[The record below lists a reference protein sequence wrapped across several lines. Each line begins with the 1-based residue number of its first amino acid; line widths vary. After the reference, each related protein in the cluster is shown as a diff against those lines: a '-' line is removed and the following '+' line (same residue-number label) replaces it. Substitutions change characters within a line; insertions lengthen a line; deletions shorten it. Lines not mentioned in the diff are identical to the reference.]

1 MIKILYSWLFMHFP
15 LEIHVIP
22 FINYDESIKISNF
35 IIKMNLINFKNFF
48 KMNYNLF
55 LFEQKLRFYIIHYK
69 F

>member
-1 MIKILYSWLFMHFP
+1 MHFP

-55 LFEQKLRFYIIHYK
+55 LFE
-69 F
+69 